1 MDWEGSEE
9 QKEGVEEAEEEEDE
23 EEEEEEE
30 EERVEV
36 VEVVFGRAHLRP
48 VSPGRLPSQ
57 HLSVHMSTNE
67 CGQSNNAFQTIS

>member
-1 MDWEGSEE
+1 M
-9 QKEGVEEAEEEEDE
+9 EEAEEEEDE

-48 VSPGRLPSQ
+48 VSPGKLPSQ
-57 HLSVHMSTNE
+57 HLRLESAHVTNE
-67 CGQSNNAFQTIS
+67 CGQLNITFQAIS